1 MTEPGYGPYQH
12 HPGERWNVNMP
23 AIVGVVFAAFLGVVV
38 WVIASNAD
46 GSSTG
51 AVTSTSNPQLVI
63 GGNATTVAIPLVTS
77 VQPMP
82 SSTILESTTTEPS
95 TTIPETTIPA
105 TTTIALTVPPTA
117 APAAPADAVPG
128 DLGVAGHAMQ
138 KPDCDGGFIT
148 ILASAIG
155 DEATATGIGAVIAK
169 YPGSNYLRTD
179 QTCPSLTQS
188 VNGEPIYVV
197 YLGPFA
203 VDSDACAARSQ
214 GPQGA
219 YARQLS
225 NELGP
230 DHSVKCG

>member
-1 MTEPGYGPYQH
+1 MTDPGYGYQR

-23 AIVGVVFAAFLGVVV
+23 AIVGVVFVAFLGVVV

-46 GSSTG
+46 GSSSE

-63 GGNATTVAIPLVTS
+63 GGSATTVAAPLATS

-82 SSTILESTTTEPS
+82 TISESTTPESTS
-95 TTIPETTIPA
+95 TTIPATTIPA
-105 TTTIALTVPPTA
+105 TTTIALTVPLTV
-117 APAAPADAVPG
+117 APAASPDAVPG
-128 DLGVAGHAMQ
+128 DLGVPGHAMQ
-138 KPDCDGGFIT
+138 KPDCNGGFIT

-230 DHSVKCG
+230 DHNVKCK